1 MPQYRFYTVK
11 PDGHL
16 LGLPTDVEC
25 PNDQDS
31 VNEAKQFLNGTLL
44 RYGRG
49 AHGFP
54 IPLTI
59 DVRAS
64 PFPHV

>member
-1 MPQYRFYTVK
+1 MPQYRFYTAK

-25 PNDQDS
+25 PNDQDA
-31 VNEAKQFLNGTLL
+31 VNEAKQFLDGHLIEIWQ
-44 RYGRG
+44 GR

-54 IPLTI
+54 Y
-59 DVRAS
+59 RS
-64 PFPHV
+64 R

>member
-25 PNDQDS
+25 PNDQDA
-31 VNEAKQFLNGTLL
+31 VNEAKQFLDGHLIEIWQ
-44 RYGRG
+44 GG

-54 IPLTI
+54 Y
-59 DVRAS
+59 RS
-64 PFPHV
+64 R